1 MVLRLRKRG
10 FTLIELLV
18 VIAIIGILIALL
30 LVAVQRARE
39 MARRTSCLNQ
49 MRQIGLAVHYFHDRK
64 GVLPPSCR
72 VIRNF
77 RGGIIDMDGWSW
89 LVDLLPDLGQQ
100 ALWEKLD
107 TTKGKPMVAYGDPDQ
122 HAIARSTPIPVF
134 RCPSFSGDLYAK
146 GTRDTWVP
154 EALTNYKAMGATH
167 FASLNVASLYPTVPL
182 YDPTRSHPDGAC
194 FPGSKL
200 SFSDFR
206 DGESYTILA
215 VETVEDFYARWPIG
229 WEATLVGLPTDRRFN
244 AYDYVIFDN
253 SYDLHFWHPLGYN
266 GKTGDESGIS
276 PYFRTYL
283 SHDYELWWYIPAVDM
298 PLGQIGQK
306 YGPSSHHRDVVN
318 HLFVDASVHSLA
330 KDIDVAV
337 YMFLITR
344 DGSDPSPPEELKLG
358 AKE

>member
-1 MVLRLRKRG
+1 MVLRFRKRG

-39 MARRTSCLNQ
+39 AARKTSCLNQ
-49 MRQIGLAVHYFHDRK
+49 MRQIGLATHYFHDRK

-72 VIRNF
+72 VLRNF
-77 RGGIIDMDGWSW
+77 RGGIIDMEGWSW

-100 ALWEKLD
+100 AMWEKLD
-107 TTKGKPMVAYGDPDQ
+107 TTRGKPLVAYGNPDQ

-134 RCPSFSGDLYAK
+134 RCPSFSGDQFVK

-154 EALTNYKAMGATH
+154 EALTNYKVMGATH
-167 FASLNVASLYPTVPL
+167 FASLNVASLDPTVVPL
-182 YDPTRSHPDGAC
+182 YDRTRPHPDGAC

-200 SFSDFR
+200 GFSDFR

-229 WEATLVGLPTDRRFN
+229 KEAALVGLPTDTRFG
-244 AYDYVIFDN
+244 AWDYVTFDN
-253 SYDLHFWHPLGYN
+253 SYDRHFWHPWGYN
-266 GKTGDESGIS
+266 GRTGDESGIS
-276 PYFRTYL
+276 AYFRTYL
-283 SHDYELWWYIPAVDM
+283 SHDYELWWYIPTVNDVF
-298 PLGQIGQK
+298 GQK

-318 HLFVDASVHSLA
+318 HLFVDASVHSLST
-330 KDIDVAV
+330 DIDVAV

-344 DGSDPSPPEELKLG
+344 DGGDPPPPAELKLG